1 MKRFLILLSIVLIWT
16 CSSSSSKPT
25 EPTVPTQPP
34 TVNNL
39 TPAPQPPTVNNLSI
53 TTNED
58 TPTTFTMTG
67 TDPEGA
73 ALTFSISTQP
83 QNGTVTAS
91 GAAGTYTPNENFN
104 GTDTFA
110 YIASDG
116 ALSSTAGLVSVTVT
130 AVDDDPNTMNVS
142 AVTDEDNAVEIT
154 LEAEE
159 YDGDTISFNIKDNPT
174 SGSVTLTG
182 DKATYTPNA
191 NYYGADSFTFE
202 AVDYTAKKILN
213 TATASITIN
222 PINDAPTIETQ
233 SVEGM
238 QYSNLSISLG
248 GNDVDGDN
256 LSYIID
262 EDVNNGTTTISG
274 STLEFV
280 PNPIWHGQDS
290 LSVKLYDGAL
300 YSDAVKIYIDY
311 DYFFQASPINYNDT
325 SMNLKH
331 SMLWLDTYQIPYDNG
346 LPVNGSIEGDPN
358 FPYWYDAAYIIA
370 DFNGDGYEDLLHSKT
385 GSDLETAEYPLE
397 LFLND
402 QTNQNFILDNT
413 LIPDNA
419 KNTTARQ
426 AMVGDFN
433 NDGKPDVAYC
443 ANGIHSQGRPGEIPS
458 ILLSSDNGYIFFRL
472 ENILAKGWWAHGAS
486 GDIDNDGIIEIM
498 MTGAMPTQI
507 FEFNGTD
514 FSLDNIIVDQV
525 PIEFTPFIY
534 DINKDGLLDL
544 IGSSTLDFSPFS
556 DGYGSNNHPP
566 HVAVYLNSESGFS
579 TDNILKIGTGKIEGV
594 NVADLVIKDINN
606 DGIEEVIGVLNNEVI
621 PGDSDEEII
630 IFTHDGNYNYTDIT
644 DQIVDNPVNGTDR
657 SMVWIRVQDID
668 GDGNVDIFNADKGN
682 SKFGSVQHWEWDG
695 SKMRRK

>member
-1 MKRFLILLSIVLIWT
+1 MKNIYIILSVIFIWT
-16 CSSSSSKPT
+16 CSSPT
-25 EPTVPTQPP
+25 KSE
-34 TVNNL
+34 
-39 TPAPQPPTVNNLSI
+39 PAPQPPTVNNLSI

-67 TDPEGA
+67 TDPEGV
-73 ALTFSISTQP
+73 ALTFSVSTQP

-91 GAAGTYTPNENFN
+91 GSSGTYIPNENFN

-116 ALSSTAGLVSVTVT
+116 ALSSTAGLVSVTVI

-159 YDGDTISFNIKDNPT
+159 YDGDTISFNVKDNPT
-174 SGSVTLTG
+174 SGSVTISG

-256 LSYIID
+256 LSYVID

-274 STLEFV
+274 SNLEFI
-280 PNPIWHGQDS
+280 PNAVWHGQDS
-290 LSVKLYDGAL
+290 LSVKVYDGAL
-300 YSDAVKIYIDY
+300 YSDAVKIYINY
-311 DYFFQASPINYNDT
+311 DYLFQASPINYNDI
-325 SMNLKH
+325 SINLKH

-346 LPVNGSIEGDPN
+346 LPVSGSIEGDAN
-358 FPYWYDAAYIIA
+358 FPYWYDAGYIIA
-370 DFNGDGYEDLLHSKT
+370 DFNGDGFEDLLHSKT

-413 LIPDNA
+413 IIPENA
-419 KNTTARQ
+419 KNTTARS
-426 AMVGDFN
+426 AIVADFN
-433 NDGKPDVAYC
+433 LDGKPDVVYATH
-443 ANGIHSQGRPGEIPS
+443 GIHSQGRPGEYPS
-458 ILLSSDNGYIFFRL
+458 VLLSGESKYSFFRL
-472 ENILAKGWWAHGAS
+472 ENILDKGWWSYAAS
-486 GDIDNDGIIEIM
+486 GDIDNDGAIEVMI
-498 MTGAMPTQI
+498 TGAEPTQI

-525 PIEFTPFIY
+525 PIEFVPFIY

-657 SMVWIRVQDID
+657 SVIWIRVQDID

-682 SKFGSVQHWEWDG
+682 SKFGNVQHWEWDG